1 MENISDVYNKL
12 KKICDVCW
20 VGDEHDFIYIYSCE
34 QKYRLFVSSDI
45 LYVEKKYRIF
55 KWEYW
60 DSFTHIHTEFYKSDA
75 QFFNKLLELCS
86 KKNLLVVKNTM
97 GINTIKVIS
106 KEEFKTKK
114 RRYKS
119 NLFRKCHI
127 INFNSEK

>member
-1 MENISDVYNKL
+1 M
-12 KKICDVCW
+12 
-20 VGDEHDFIYIYSCE
+20 
-34 QKYRLFVSSDI
+34 
-45 LYVEKKYRIF
+45 YVEKRYKIF
-55 KWEYW
+55 KSEYW
-60 DSFTHIHTEFYKSDA
+60 DSFIHIHTEFCKSDA
-75 QFFNKLLELCS
+75 QFFNKLLELCN
-86 KKNLLVVKNTM
+86 KNNLLVVKNTM

>member
-1 MENISDVYNKL
+1 MENIYDVYNKL

-20 VGDEHDFIYIYSCE
+20 TSDHHDSIYIYSCDE
-34 QKYRLFVSSDI
+34 KYRLFVSCDI
-45 LYVEKKYRIF
+45 LYVEKKYKIF

-60 DSFTHIHTEFYKSDA
+60 DSFMHVHTEFYKSET

-86 KKNLLVVKNTM
+86 KNNLLVVKNAM
-97 GINTIKVIS
+97 GIKTIKVIS
-106 KEEFKTKK
+106 KEELNTKK

-119 NLFRKCHI
+119 NLFRKCNI

>member
-1 MENISDVYNKL
+1 MILFTYIPVIKNI
-12 KKICDVCW
+12 
-20 VGDEHDFIYIYSCE
+20 
-34 QKYRLFVSSDI
+34 FVSSDI
-45 LYVEKKYRIF
+45 LYVEKRYRIF

-86 KKNLLVVKNTM
+86 KNNLLVVKNTM

>member
-1 MENISDVYNKL
+1 M
-12 KKICDVCW
+12 
-20 VGDEHDFIYIYSCE
+20 
-34 QKYRLFVSSDI
+34 
-45 LYVEKKYRIF
+45 
-55 KWEYW
+55 
-60 DSFTHIHTEFYKSDA
+60 HTEFYKSDA
-75 QFFNKLLELCS
+75 QFFNKLLELCN
-86 KKNLLVVKNTM
+86 KNNLLVVKNIM

>member
-20 VGDEHDFIYIYSCE
+20 VGDEHDSIYIYSCD

-60 DSFTHIHTEFYKSDA
+60 DSFTHIHIEFYKSDA

-86 KKNLLVVKNTM
+86 KIYDKNDIMFLGGKY
-97 GINTIKVIS
+97 
-106 KEEFKTKK
+106 E
-114 RRYKS
+114 Y
-119 NLFRKCHI
+119 LFNIWK
-127 INFNSEK
+127 

>member
-20 VGDEHDFIYIYSCE
+20 VGYEHDSIYIYSCD

-45 LYVEKKYRIF
+45 LYVEKRYKIF

-60 DSFTHIHTEFYKSDA
+60 DSFIHMHTEFYKSDA
-75 QFFNKLLELCS
+75 QFFNKLLELCN
-86 KKNLLVVKNTM
+86 KNNLLVVKNTM

-106 KEEFKTKK
+106 K
-114 RRYKS
+114 
-119 NLFRKCHI
+119 
-127 INFNSEK
+127 